1 VARLLVVDSS
11 TEDRTAI
18 SRHLRDAGHEAVCAA
33 DALTAISM
41 LQGSHFDAVI
51 TEWESAGVSA
61 LDLVDTVRRNPGG
74 AAARILVTAA
84 ETDTHDMVVALDH
97 GVDEYLVKTSR
108 PEELVA
114 RVNAVLRRPPILTGT
129 VLCVGKVTLDRT
141 SHRVTAGGAE
151 IELAPAEFRLMA
163 YFMANPGRVL
173 SRKQLLDQ
181 VWNRRR
187 GVGER
192 TVDVHVRRLRA
203 ALTPHGCDD
212 LLRTV
217 RGFGYRFG

>member
-33 DALTAISM
+33 DAPTAISM
-41 LQGSHFDAVI
+41 LQAGHFDAVI
-51 TEWESAGVSA
+51 TEWHSAGVSA
-61 LDLVDTVRRNPGG
+61 LDLVATVRRNPGG
-74 AAARILVTAA
+74 AGARILVTAP

-97 GVDEYLVKTSR
+97 GVDDYLVKTSQ

-114 RVNAVLRRPPILTGT
+114 RVNAALRRSTTLTST
-129 VLCVGKVTLDRT
+129 VLSVGAVTLDRT

-151 IELAPAEFRLMA
+151 IDLAPAEFRLMA
-163 YFMANPGRVL
+163 YFMTNPGRVI
-173 SRKQLLDQ
+173 SRKQLLEQ

-187 GVGER
+187 GIGER